1 LSANCNANTSE
12 GFALIRF
19 EKECLIFHIANAVYT
34 IYVHRM
40 NFTLI
45 QTVYIQYTNMKRIGF
60 NIPDELVERLDLY
73 CQQNFTNR
81 TEALKAWIK
90 TLPLEE
96 SIKKKKS
103 IK

>member
-1 LSANCNANTSE
+1 
-12 GFALIRF
+12 
-19 EKECLIFHIANAVYT
+19 LIFHIANAVYT

-96 SIKKKKS
+96 PIKKKKS